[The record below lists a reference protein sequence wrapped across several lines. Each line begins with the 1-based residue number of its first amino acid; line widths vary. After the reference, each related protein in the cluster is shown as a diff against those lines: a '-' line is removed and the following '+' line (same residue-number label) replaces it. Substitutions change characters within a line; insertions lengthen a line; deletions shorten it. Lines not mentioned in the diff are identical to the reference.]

1 MVERLQAGVK
11 AKLAE
16 SGVDPASISGLDGV
30 FEEIDPFDGL
40 RTFHLQEKYFHEK
53 LGLIVSL

>member
-1 MVERLQAGVK
+1 MK

-53 LGLIVSL
+53 LGLIVSLFCL